1 MSGKYEAALLAKD
14 KTIET
19 LREILAAYQQQMKEL
34 SEVSDSNSN
43 VAELEVKAKSLENEN
58 FKLMDTNNSLRQ
70 EILAYKKK
78 IDKSNDELNEADAFY
93 TTAKEEIATLR
104 KKNSKL
110 KDSKKKLEKKLEK
123 NEILTAKMIEDYDS
137 RLNERNSDVSALRN
151 EVNVKALDVSKEK
164 SNVRSLWAQLT
175 SCERMLM
182 YNEDMLSQ
190 KHEIECL
197 KEEFLDIQTKEEDE
211 KLVRIREL
219 RLVEG

>member
-1 MSGKYEAALLAKD
+1 MSGKYEAALMAKD

-19 LREILAAYQQQMKEL
+19 LREILAAYQQQMKDL

-58 FKLMDTNNSLRQ
+58 FRLMDTNNSLRQ

-78 IDKSNDELNEADAFY
+78 STSPTMNSMRL
-93 TTAKEEIATLR
+93 TLFTPQQKR
-104 KKNSKL
+104 KLLRCVKNSKL

-151 EVNVKALDVSKEK
+151 EINIKALDVSKEK
-164 SNVRSLWAQLT
+164 GNVRAFGRNS
-175 SCERMLM
+175 
-182 YNEDMLSQ
+182 
-190 KHEIECL
+190 H
-197 KEEFLDIQTKEEDE
+197 
-211 KLVRIREL
+211 LVNAC
-219 RLVEG
+219 